1 MTELKPTTNHLSLEI
16 ANQLEAEL
24 NALEQR
30 ERANLGAADAK
41 YLLKLVQW
49 QRCFAISGRLLML
62 GCLWSPWILIPAV
75 LLLALAKILDNMEIG
90 HNVLHGQYDFLQHRY
105 LNSKQ
110 FEWDIACDAK
120 SWQRTHN
127 FEHHTYTNIVGQ
139 DRDFGYGLLRLS
151 NDFRW
156 RLRNTWQ
163 FLTYLMLSTLFQWG
177 VSYHE
182 LAGQRVF
189 FGKKKSDRH
198 YQVSDQQLKR
208 AFFGKGVKQLLK
220 DYVVFPLLCWPV
232 FGWVL
237 LGNFCANLLRNWWTS
252 TVIFCGHFT
261 EDVTIFKPEDC
272 QQETRGQWFY
282 RQMLGSSNFEG
293 PRWLHILTGHLSC
306 QIEHHL
312 FPDLPAWRYPAMATQ
327 VQAIAKKYGIPYNTG
342 SFARQYAT
350 VVKRILRY
358 SLPG

>member
-1 MTELKPTTNHLSLEI
+1 MNTTTTTPLLPEATAQQLAAELTELAQQERTT
-16 ANQLEAEL
+16 
-24 NALEQR
+24 
-30 ERANLGAADAK
+30 LGVADAN

-49 QRCFAISGRLLML
+49 QRIFAITGRVLML
-62 GCLWSPWILIPAV
+62 GCFWSAWFLLPAV
-75 LLLALAKILDNMEIG
+75 LLLALAKIIDNMEIG

-105 LNSKQ
+105 LNSKH

-127 FEHHTYTNIVGQ
+127 FEHHTFTNIIGK

-156 RLRNTWQ
+156 RLRNLWQ
-163 FLTYLMLSTLFQWG
+163 VITYFMLSTLFQWG

-182 LAGQRVF
+182 LAAQRVF
-189 FGKKKSDRH
+189 FGKKKADRH
-198 YQVSDQQLKR
+198 TQVSDLELKR
-208 AFFGKGVKQLLK
+208 AFFSKGFKQLAK
-220 DYVVFPLLCWPV
+220 DYVFFPLLCWPV

-237 LGNFCANLLRNWWTS
+237 LGNFLANLIRNWWTA

-261 EDVTIFKPEDC
+261 EQVYTFKEEDC
-272 QQETRGQWFY
+272 HNESRGQWFY
-282 RQMLGSSNFEG
+282 RQMLGSSNFTG

-312 FPDLPAWRYPAMATQ
+312 FPDLPAWRYPALAEK
-327 VQAIAKKYGIPYNTG
+327 VQQIAKRHGIPYNTG
-342 SFARQYAT
+342 SFAGQYLT
-350 VVKRILRY
+350 VLRRILRY